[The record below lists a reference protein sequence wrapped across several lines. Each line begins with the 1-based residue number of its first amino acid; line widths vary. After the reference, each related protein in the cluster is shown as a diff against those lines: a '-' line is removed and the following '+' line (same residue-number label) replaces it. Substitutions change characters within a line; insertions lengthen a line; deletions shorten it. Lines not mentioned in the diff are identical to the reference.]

1 MWATRGGAAR
11 RPAVVFVNGS
21 IIGFEEGWWYM
32 AQSLARDGYV
42 VLTFDAQGEGMSDQ
56 FGEAPD
62 QLEATFAGTPGVGVL
77 QGTSGGGSGLAF
89 YDGGADALDFLLS
102 TPEHPY
108 TPVPSRTS
116 QTSHAAKQRDR
127 VAAGLNPPFNPL
139 WQLIDRDAIGITGHS
154 YGAQAASWLA
164 QQDPRLK
171 AAVALDTLCVPVW
184 PSPDEVASLVGEPGN
199 RIGGVAPGGAPYTF
213 APECFA
219 VPQGPA
225 PRLKK
230 PALGISGDYL
240 LSYSPYL
247 AKPDPDNKLRAS
259 LAYSKAGVDSG
270 QIIVRGGTHFDF
282 GDDVSGFF
290 PASLRGID
298 LGTWYTLAWFDKYLK
313 HDPTAD
319 ARLLSARWRD
329 DPDTRAV
336 DPAGDANLYS
346 YHYRSRLDITL
357 AGGARRDCED
367 LRAGCAGQPTA
378 SDDCAPAKFGFL
390 TLATTTAPAITCTPC
405 RAHAT
410 VDRRSLRVRRRTLT
424 LAGRATIDCQPGATL
439 SAPGV
444 RRVNVAI
451 ARKTRGRCA
460 FLTTRRR
467 LTRPRSCNQPT
478 FIRARGTSRWRLSTS
493 ALPPGT
499 YRIYAL
505 ATDQDGRREPPSDSP
520 AARVRIR

>member
-1 MWATRGGAAR
+1 
-11 RPAVVFVNGS
+11 
-21 IIGFEEGWWYM
+21 
-32 AQSLARDGYV
+32 
-42 VLTFDAQGEGMSDQ
+42 
-56 FGEAPD
+56 
-62 QLEATFAGTPGVGVL
+62 
-77 QGTSGGGSGLAF
+77 
-89 YDGGADALDFLLS
+89 
-102 TPEHPY
+102 
-108 TPVPSRTS
+108 
-116 QTSHAAKQRDR
+116 
-127 VAAGLNPPFNPL
+127 
-139 WQLIDRDAIGITGHS
+139 
-154 YGAQAASWLA
+154 
-164 QQDPRLK
+164 
-171 AAVALDTLCVPVW
+171 
-184 PSPDEVASLVGEPGN
+184 
-199 RIGGVAPGGAPYTF
+199 
-213 APECFA
+213 

-225 PRLKK
+225 TPLRK
-230 PALGISGDYL
+230 PALGISADYL

-270 QIIVRGGTHFDF
+270 EIIVRGGTHFDF

-329 DPDTRAV
+329 DPGTRAV

-367 LRAGCAGQPTA
+367 LRAGCAGQATA

-390 TLATTTAPAITCTPC
+390 TLATTTAPAMTCTPC

-410 VDRRSLRVRRRTLT
+410 VDRRSLRVHRRTIT
-424 LAGRATIDCQPGATL
+424 PAGRATIDCQPGATL

-467 LTRPRSCNQPT
+467 LTRPAAATSPRSSGHAARAAGPLDVSSSPRRLPHLRARHRPGRPPRTPIRLACSTRPHPLTGSSSSAISAPCASASGGGGVVDGRPPTSTAACASRRSMLPFAFASLFAARSC
-478 FIRARGTSRWRLSTS
+478 ATSRPSHNGRGPPDRLGS
-493 ALPPGT
+493 PPEAPVHERSG
-499 YRIYAL
+499 
-505 ATDQDGRREPPSDSP
+505 
-520 AARVRIR
+520 